1 LAARR
6 LLRYGV
12 GHSHGSGTKLFVVAV
27 LLANTLPA
35 FAQNGTHFDPDVVD
49 AFVRIAPSLATV
61 GR

>member
-1 LAARR
+1 MAQAR
-6 LLRYGV
+6 
-12 GHSHGSGTKLFVVAV
+12 SIFVVAV

-61 GR
+61 GRRQSSDRVSV

>member
-1 LAARR
+1 MVSGIPMTQAR
-6 LLRYGV
+6 
-12 GHSHGSGTKLFVVAV
+12 SIFVVAV

-49 AFVRIAPSLATV
+49 AFVHIAPSLATV